1 MAAIISRERAKAT
14 WLTGAVG
21 LLILAAAFVMMACA
35 PPSLVYARPHGA
47 VTQTA
52 RAYTSSVITESW
64 SANQA
69 GRAGQ
74 VRHSR
79 LGSAPAG
86 CRSRLHVATRSPRAR
101 ASVVGREADSSGV
114 GQLTGKRRVAR
125 HAERS
130 WSGQ

>member
-35 PPSLVYARPHGA
+35 PPSLVHARPHGA
-47 VTQTA
+47 VTQAA

-64 SANQA
+64 SANRA
-69 GRAGQ
+69 GRSGQ

-79 LGSAPAG
+79 LGSAHNQRVSRRAASAPALAAAG
-86 CRSRLHVATRSPRAR
+86 RRGTADPSSRPGVVPSAT
-101 ASVVGREADSSGV
+101 
-114 GQLTGKRRVAR
+114 LTGWQLLFMMVT
-125 HAERS
+125 HS
-130 WSGQ
+130 